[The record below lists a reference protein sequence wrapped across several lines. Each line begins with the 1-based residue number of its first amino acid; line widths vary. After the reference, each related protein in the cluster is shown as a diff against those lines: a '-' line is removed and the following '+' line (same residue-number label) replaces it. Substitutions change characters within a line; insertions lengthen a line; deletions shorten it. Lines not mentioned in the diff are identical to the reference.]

1 MALYLDI
8 HHSPRH
14 YSCWDSVRKLRHTTR
29 TLVHSQRDVSAE
41 LLAKKIV
48 NIGEGKSPVAPSN
61 DLINFES
68 TLCPIATTGKE
79 M

>member
-1 MALYLDI
+1 
-8 HHSPRH
+8 
-14 YSCWDSVRKLRHTTR
+14 
-29 TLVHSQRDVSAE
+29 VSAE